1 MDINRLIAQS
11 SAGGRITLPS
21 GEFEGPLIVT
31 KPLYLIG
38 NNTTIWAKS
47 GAVIEVRSTGVTL
60 ENLRAEIT
68 EGSLES
74 AAIITSSPTTVN
86 NVEVLG
92 AVRGFGTEDGH
103 FDVPRTIEL
112 GAFKSDVENTFSL
125 VVNVPADTV
134 IECAPREIKISPTA
148 LKAGRNEI
156 MITIS
161 GISAQT
167 LLYAEVL
174 FKSRF
179 RRRIY
184 LTGRPKSDAP
194 KADNKRIYTAPE
206 RTVEAAVG
214 AQTAK
219 PVESAPVSAP
229 QTDVISLSTPVSVLE
244 MSRGQRIPLDK
255 YLGTKLKIRFTC
267 EKPTG
272 MEIDPYAFLLDEK
285 EHSLGDDGLVF
296 FGNESSPKGEVTY
309 FPADGHI
316 EIDIARIDYRVR
328 KIALAYSIYAG
339 SSSYCFSAVKNPRVA
354 IFDDETERVA
364 FSMDGL
370 TRESTVI
377 ALEFYLYKG
386 EWKISAVGAGYN
398 DGMAKLCNRYGIEV
412 EG

>member
-31 KPLYLIG
+31 KPLHLIG
-38 NNTTIWAKS
+38 NNTTIWAKN
-47 GAVIEVRSTGVTL
+47 GAVIEVRAAGATL

-74 AAIITSSPTTVN
+74 AAIIASAPAAVN
-86 NVEVLG
+86 GVEVLG
-92 AVRGFGTEDGH
+92 EVRGFGSEDGH

-112 GAFKSDVENTFSL
+112 GAFQSDVENTFTL
-125 VVNVPADTV
+125 TVNVPAETV
-134 IECAPREIKISPTA
+134 IECAAKGVKFSPST
-148 LKAGRNEI
+148 LKAGRNELS
-156 MITIS
+156 ITVS

-167 LLYAEVL
+167 LLYAEVM

-179 RRRIY
+179 KRRIY
-184 LTGRPKSDAP
+184 LTGRPKSNAP
-194 KADNKRIYTAPE
+194 KTDNKRIYTAVE
-206 RTVEAAVG
+206 RTVESAVG
-214 AQTAK
+214 VQSPTPPK
-219 PVESAPVSAP
+219 PVSAP
-229 QTDVISLSTPVSVLE
+229 KTDVISLDEPQSVLE
-244 MSRGQRIPLDK
+244 MSRGQRVPLDK

-272 MEIDPYAFLLDEK
+272 MEIDPYAFLLDEN
-285 EHSLGDDGLVF
+285 EHSLGDEGLVF

-339 SSSYCFSAVKNPRVA
+339 NSNNSFSAVRNPRVT
-354 IFDDETERVA
+354 IFDDDAERIA
-364 FSMDGL
+364 FVMDGL
-370 TRESTVI
+370 THESTVI

>member
-1 MDINRLIAQS
+1 MDINQLIAQS

-21 GEFEGPLIVT
+21 GEFEGPLIVA
-31 KPLYLIG
+31 KPLHLIG

-47 GAVIEVRSTGVTL
+47 GAVIEVRATGVTL

-74 AAIITSSPTTVN
+74 AVITASAPTVVN
-86 NVEVLG
+86 GVEVLG
-92 AVRGFGTEDGH
+92 AVRGFGAEDGH

-112 GAFKSDVENTFSL
+112 GSFQSDAENTFSL
-125 VVNVPADTV
+125 VVNVPTETV
-134 IECAPREIKISPTA
+134 IECAAKGVKFSPGT
-148 LKAGRNEI
+148 LKAGRNELL
-156 MITIS
+156 ITVS

-179 RRRIY
+179 QRRIY
-184 LTGRPKSDAP
+184 LTGRPKADAP
-194 KADNKRIYTAPE
+194 KAENKRIYTAPE
-206 RTVEAAVG
+206 RTVESAVG
-214 AQTAK
+214 VQSPPPK
-219 PVESAPVSAP
+219 PVPVP
-229 QTDVISLSTPVSVLE
+229 KTDVISLSVPQSALE

-255 YLGTKLKIRFTC
+255 YLGTKFQIRFTC

-285 EHSLGDDGLVF
+285 EHSLGDEGLVF

-316 EIDIARIDYRVR
+316 EIDIARMDYRVR

-339 SSSYCFSAVKNPRVA
+339 NNSSHSFSAVKKPRVA
-354 IFDDETERVA
+354 ILDGDSERVA
-364 FSMDGL
+364 FTMDGL

-377 ALEFYLYKG
+377 ALELYLYKG
-386 EWKISAVGAGYN
+386 EWKICAVGAGYN

>member
-47 GAVIEVRSTGVTL
+47 GAVIDVRSTGVTL

-74 AAIITSSPTTVN
+74 AAIITSASTTVN

-92 AVRGFGTEDGH
+92 AVRGFGAEDGH

-112 GAFKSDVENTFSL
+112 GTFKSDVENTFSL

-134 IECAPREIKISPTA
+134 IECAPREIKISQST

-156 MITIS
+156 MITVS

-167 LLYAEVL
+167 LLYTEVL

-184 LTGRPKSDAP
+184 LTGRPREDAP
-194 KADNKRIYTAPE
+194 RADNKRIYTAAE
-206 RTVEAAVG
+206 RM
-214 AQTAK
+214 
-219 PVESAPVSAP
+219 VESAVGVQSPTPLPVSVP
-229 QTDVISLSTPVSVLE
+229 NTDVISLSVPQSVLE

-267 EKPTG
+267 EKPAG

-285 EHSLGDDGLVF
+285 ELCLGDEGLVF
-296 FGNESSPKGEVTY
+296 FGNESSQKGEVTY

-316 EIDIARIDYRVR
+316 EIDIARIDYHVR

-339 SSSYCFSAVKNPRVA
+339 NSSYCFSAVKNPRVT

-377 ALEFYLYKG
+377 ALELYLYKG

>member
-21 GEFEGPLIVT
+21 GEFEGPLIVA
-31 KPLYLIG
+31 KPLHLIG

-47 GAVIEVRSTGVTL
+47 GAVIEVRTAGATL

-74 AAIITSSPTTVN
+74 AAIIASAPVSVN
-86 NVEVLG
+86 GVEVLG
-92 AVRGFGTEDGH
+92 EVRGFGGEDGH

-112 GAFKSDVENTFSL
+112 GEFQSDSENTFSL
-125 VVNVPADTV
+125 VVNVPAETV
-134 IECAPREIKISPTA
+134 IECAARGVKFSPNT
-148 LKAGRNEI
+148 LKAGRNELL
-156 MITIS
+156 ITVS

-167 LLYAEVL
+167 FLYAEAL

-179 RRRIY
+179 QRRIY
-184 LTGRPKSDAP
+184 LTGRPKADAP
-194 KADNKRIYTAPE
+194 RADNKRIYTAPE
-206 RTVEAAVG
+206 RTM
-214 AQTAK
+214 
-219 PVESAPVSAP
+219 ESAAGVQTTPEPVP
-229 QTDVISLSTPVSVLE
+229 TPKTDVISLREPQSILE
-244 MSRGQRIPLDK
+244 MGRGQRVPLDK
-255 YLGTKLKIRFTC
+255 YLGTKFRIGFTC

-285 EHSLGDDGLVF
+285 EHSLGDEGLVF
-296 FGNESSPKGEVTY
+296 FGNESSPNGEVVY
-309 FPADGHI
+309 FPVDGHI

-339 SSSYCFSAVKNPRVA
+339 NSSNNFSAVKKPRVA
-354 IFDDETERVA
+354 ILDGDRERVA
-364 FSMDGL
+364 FTMDGL

-377 ALEFYLYKG
+377 ALELYLYKG

-412 EG
+412 ES

>member
-11 SAGGRITLPS
+11 SAGGRITLPT

-31 KPLYLIG
+31 KPLHLIG

-47 GAVIEVRSTGVTL
+47 GAVIEVRAAGAAL
-60 ENLRAEIT
+60 ENIRAEIT

-74 AAIITSSPTTVN
+74 AAIIASAPVAVN
-86 NVEVLG
+86 DVEVLG
-92 AVRGFGTEDGH
+92 AVRGFGVEDGY

-112 GAFKSDVENTFSL
+112 GAFQSETENTFTL
-125 VVNVPADTV
+125 TVNVPAETA
-134 IECAPREIKISPTA
+134 IECAAKGVKISPSM
-148 LKAGRNEI
+148 LKSGRNELL
-156 MITIS
+156 ITVS

-179 RRRIY
+179 KRRIY
-184 LTGRPKSDAP
+184 LTGRPKADAVR
-194 KADNKRIYTAPE
+194 ADNKRIYTAPE
-206 RTVEAAVG
+206 RTVESAVG
-214 AQTAK
+214 VQA
-219 PVESAPVSAP
+219 PPESVSAP
-229 QTDVISLSTPVSVLE
+229 KTDVISLREPRSVLE
-244 MSRGQRIPLDK
+244 MSRGQRVPLDK
-255 YLGTKLKIRFTC
+255 YLGTRFQIRFTC

-285 EHSLGDDGLVF
+285 EHSLGDEGLVF

-339 SSSYCFSAVKNPRVA
+339 NSSHSFSAVRNPRVA
-354 IFDDETERVA
+354 ILDGDSERIS
-364 FSMDGL
+364 FTMNGL

-377 ALEFYLYKG
+377 AIELYQYKG

-412 EG
+412 ES

>member
-11 SAGGRITLPS
+11 SAGGRITLPT

-38 NNTTIWAKS
+38 SNTTIWAKS
-47 GAVIEVRSTGVTL
+47 GAVIDVRAAGVTL

-74 AAIITSSPTTVN
+74 AAIIASAPTTVK

-92 AVRGFGTEDGH
+92 NVRGFGAEDGH

-112 GAFKSDVENTFSL
+112 GAFKSNVENTFSL
-125 VVNVPADTV
+125 VVNVPVDTK
-134 IECAPREIKISPTA
+134 IECALREVKISPNT
-148 LKAGRNEI
+148 LKAGRNELL
-156 MITIS
+156 ITVS

-174 FKSRF
+174 FISRF

-194 KADNKRIYTAPE
+194 KADNKRIYTASE
-206 RTVEAAVG
+206 RTVESAVG
-214 AQTAK
+214 VQSPT
-219 PVESAPVSAP
+219 PPEPVSMP
-229 QTDVISLSTPVSVLE
+229 KTDVISLRQPQSVLE

-267 EKPTG
+267 EKPKG

-285 EHSLGDDGLVF
+285 EHSLGDEGLVF

-339 SSSYCFSAVKNPRVA
+339 STNNCFSVVKNPRVA
-354 IFDDETERVA
+354 IFDDDTECVS
-364 FSMDGL
+364 FEMDGL

-377 ALEFYLYKG
+377 ALELYLYKG

-412 EG
+412 ES